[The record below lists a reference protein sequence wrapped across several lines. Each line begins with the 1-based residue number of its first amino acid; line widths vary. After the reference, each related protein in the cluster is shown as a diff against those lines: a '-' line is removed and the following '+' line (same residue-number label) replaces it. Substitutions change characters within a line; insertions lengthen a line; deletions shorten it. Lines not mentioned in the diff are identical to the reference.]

1 MVNPNTP
8 WTHTIPLSSHALHV
22 LPHMPHTIP
31 FLFLFF
37 SFFFNFYFSFL
48 VFSLKRLTRA
58 PRSCA
63 KCPNTL
69 EVSAHTARA
78 SERNPRFLCTPRMLS
93 LARAL
98 PPHSLAGKARRRK
111 LAGAPFRSRSFLIP
125 FLSPSI
131 HAGNPR
137 RPPEI
142 SVCGG
147 VLRKF
152 GA

>member
-98 PPHSLAGKARRRK
+98 PPHSLAGKARRRNS
-111 LAGAPFRSRSFLIP
+111 PVPRSDPILP
-125 FLSPSI
+125 DPVPSPSI
-131 HAGNPR
+131 HAGDPR